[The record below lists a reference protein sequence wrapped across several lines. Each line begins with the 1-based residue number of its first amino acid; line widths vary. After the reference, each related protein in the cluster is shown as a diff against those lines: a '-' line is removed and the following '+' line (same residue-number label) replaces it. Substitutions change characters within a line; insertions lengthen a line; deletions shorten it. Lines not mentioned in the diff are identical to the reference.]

1 MSWIILFLAGL
12 LEIGWAISM
21 KHSEG
26 FTKPL
31 ASVIT
36 VALIVLSL
44 IMLNFAMK
52 TLPVGT
58 AYGVWAGIGTV
69 GTAVVGILAFHEPA
83 NLPRLA
89 CIACIVVGIVG
100 LRLLSEH

>member
-1 MSWIILFLAGL
+1 
-12 LEIGWAISM
+12 M
-21 KHSEG
+21 KHSDG